1 MKTEILNKGIIYLKH
16 GDYEYPISLQLIK
29 DGRKNKVLNKQIK
42 SKIKVTMIHGQK
54 DDVVPISYSKKTLKI
69 FKNAMKRLIIV
80 KKGDHSLS
88 SIKGLKLL
96 EKELKKIIK

>member
-1 MKTEILNKGIIYLKH
+1 
-16 GDYEYPISLQLIK
+16 
-29 DGRKNKVLNKQIK
+29 
-42 SKIKVTMIHGQK
+42 MIHGQK